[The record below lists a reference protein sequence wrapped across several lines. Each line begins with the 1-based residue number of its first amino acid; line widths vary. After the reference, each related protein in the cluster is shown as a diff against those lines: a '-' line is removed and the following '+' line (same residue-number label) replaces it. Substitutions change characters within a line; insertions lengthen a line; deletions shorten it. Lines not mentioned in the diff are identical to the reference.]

1 MEYNNDKIDEILSE
15 LKSDRSKS
23 GTPAGDE
30 VDKILSSLKMP
41 AASADETAALARE
54 QKTPQEKPVSD
65 SRGAMP
71 REGRLPNADLAGDK
85 RERAPEKKAV
95 SHPKRPDPGA
105 DAVKSRRTRSSFCGA

>member
-41 AASADETAALARE
+41 SGF
-54 QKTPQEKPVSD
+54 S
-65 SRGAMP
+65 
-71 REGRLPNADLAGDK
+71 
-85 RERAPEKKAV
+85 
-95 SHPKRPDPGA
+95 
-105 DAVKSRRTRSSFCGA
+105 